1 MPEIKNIFTSGRM
14 NKDLDERII
23 SKDEYRDALNIDV
36 VTSEGSNVGTIQ
48 NVRGNTKVANIGI
61 TGQQC
66 IGTIRNTKT
75 NKIYWF
81 IAGTSVDAIVEYD
94 PVTGGNYPILVSVK
108 ATQDVLKFDT
118 SYLITGVN
126 IIDNLMFFTDDKNEP
141 KCINIDECRKGCD
154 STNKY
159 STHTKFYVN
168 GEDKGNIKE
177 EHITTI
183 TMITITVANL
193 FTTHHHLTKLK
204 QAQRPFIIEVS
215 VNCVMPQVTSNAS
228 AQPSRTSLH

>member
-126 IIDNLMFFTDDKNEP
+126 IICAIRSF
-141 KCINIDECRKGCD
+141 
-154 STNKY
+154 
-159 STHTKFYVN
+159 
-168 GEDKGNIKE
+168 
-177 EHITTI
+177 
-183 TMITITVANL
+183 L
-193 FTTHHHLTKLK
+193 FTIKSSF
-204 QAQRPFIIEVS
+204 P
-215 VNCVMPQVTSNAS
+215 
-228 AQPSRTSLH
+228 